1 MIGAVIGAAA
11 SVLSAVIQIVS
22 TFVKWLFN
30 DIADAFKE
38 PHRLVVRVVCG
49 FIILGIGVHMGHR
62 DKEDEV
68 IKWKTAHRQLLKDAE
83 IADAKNKDLLKS
95 ALAAKA
101 AAEARVVAPAAVAP
115 AGVRPV
121 KRAASRKNDN
131 GGSGLSGIFGVSK

>member
-49 FIILGIGVHMGHR
+49 FIILGIGVHMGR
-62 DKEDEV
+62 ESSSG
-68 IKWKTAHRQLLKDAE
+68 TGQ
-83 IADAKNKDLLKS
+83 
-95 ALAAKA
+95 
-101 AAEARVVAPAAVAP
+101 
-115 AGVRPV
+115 
-121 KRAASRKNDN
+121 ASGRN
-131 GGSGLSGIFGVSK
+131 GITTIE